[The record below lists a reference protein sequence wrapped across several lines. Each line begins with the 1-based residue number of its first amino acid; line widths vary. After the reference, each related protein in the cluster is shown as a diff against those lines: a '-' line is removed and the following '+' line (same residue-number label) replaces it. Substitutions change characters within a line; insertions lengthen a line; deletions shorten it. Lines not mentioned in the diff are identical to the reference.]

1 LAVSVNEFPGANV
14 RAVDLQEV
22 ECVESFCF
30 PDPLAIE
37 HHGSDGRELSG
48 FGDYVRR
55 DVTSQAF
62 SVVGRHGRTLDVQH
76 DALAIEFLL
85 DRIVW
90 IEKFGGGFIP
100 VVDGG

>member
-1 LAVSVNEFPGANV
+1 M
-14 RAVDLQEV
+14 
-22 ECVESFCF
+22 ESFCF

-37 HHGSDGRELSG
+37 HHGSDGRELSC
-48 FGDYVRR
+48 FGNDVRR
-55 DVTSQAF
+55 DAASEAF
-62 SVVGRHGRTLDVQH
+62 SVMWCNGRTLDVQH

>member
-1 LAVSVNEFPGANV
+1 MAVAFNEFPGAHIC
-14 RAVDLQEV
+14 AVDFQKV

-37 HHGSDGRELSG
+37 YDGRDGLELSC
-48 FGDYVRR
+48 FGNDVRR
-55 DVTSQAF
+55 DAASEAF
-62 SVVGRHGRTLDVQH
+62 SIMCRNGRTLDVQH

-90 IEKFGGGFIP
+90 IEKCGGGFIP

>member
-1 LAVSVNEFPGANV
+1 MSVDEFPRANV
-14 RAVDLQEV
+14 CAVDFQDV

-37 HHGSDGRELSG
+37 DDGSDGRELACFS
-48 FGDYVRR
+48 DDVRR
-55 DVTSQAF
+55 DAASEAF
-62 SVVGRHGRTLDVQH
+62 SVVCRNGRTLDVQH

-90 IEKFGGGFIP
+90 SEKFGGGFIP